1 MDFICGKCGKQNSSP
16 RCVRCQKDILVATGG
31 IGGYGAVEVINVQPN
46 FKDPHIKNTGGTKHD
61 SGKPPLSIIPRCALE
76 AEAEA
81 FAHGARKYG
90 RGNYKNG
97 FDWSRL
103 IDATMRH
110 VVAFNAGENLDA
122 ESGLSHLAHA
132 RASLAMLLWHVENKA
147 GKDDR

>member
-1 MDFICGKCGKQNSSP
+1 MDFICVKCGKQNLSP
-16 RCVRCQKDILVATGG
+16 RCLRCCGG
-31 IGGYGAVEVINVQPN
+31 GGGEPVKIPPEQMAAVT
-46 FKDPHIKNTGGTKHD
+46 KTSGTKHD

-81 FAHGARKYG
+81 FAYGARKYG

-103 IDATMRH
+103 IDAAMRH
-110 VVAFNAGENLDA
+110 IVAFNEGENLDA

-132 RASLAMLLWHVENKA
+132 RASLAMLLWHVKNKA